1 MRNRP
6 RLKTV
11 KAKSA
16 SCNTSS
22 DPAAAVQQRIFA
34 KLMKE
39 LGGSYS
45 STLGINL
52 ASVEPDEVFKWFLA
66 SLFLGSRVSEG
77 IAIKTY
83 KEFEKTG
90 NLSLE
95 RVLATSWQKLID
107 ILDRGGYIMYNFVIA
122 MRLLETTWTL
132 NKKYE
137 GDLNRLHF
145 FATDESDLEKRLR
158 GLGQGIGP
166 ATVNIFLIEL
176 RGLWDKAEPPLSGPA
191 LLASRKLG
199 LIRTTG
205 AVSALAGLRT
215 MWEANGRDERRF
227 SDLEA
232 ALVRLGKNYCGK
244 KRCSLC
250 PVKEECQD
258 MK

>member
-1 MRNRP
+1 MRSQITNNSLTLADTTNSTRE
-6 RLKTV
+6 
-11 KAKSA
+11 
-16 SCNTSS
+16 
-22 DPAAAVQQRIFA
+22 VQQQLCA
-34 KLMKE
+34 KLVEK
-39 LGGSYS
+39 LGGAYASA
-45 STLGINL
+45 LGINL
-52 ASVEPDEVFKWFLA
+52 ASMESEEVFKWFLA
-66 SLFLGSRVSEG
+66 SLLLGTRVSEG

-83 KEFEKTG
+83 KEFEKTE

-95 RVLATSWQKLID
+95 RVSATSWQKLID
-107 ILDRGGYIMYNFVIA
+107 ILDRGGYIMYNFAIA
-122 MRLLETTWTL
+122 MRLLEATWTL

-158 GLGQGIGP
+158 ALGQGIGP
-166 ATVNIFLIEL
+166 ATVNIFLREL
-176 RGLWDKAEPPLSGPA
+176 RGLWDKAEPPLSEPA
-191 LLASRKLG
+191 LLALRKLR
-199 LIRTTG
+199 LLQATD
-205 AVSALAGLRT
+205 AASALAGLKT

-232 ALVRLGKNYCGK
+232 ALVKLGKNYCGK